1 MYDAITCIKFTG
13 TVSPHTEVIYTA
25 VLVWLQHE
33 AIWLQTGHLELLSNR
48 TVQHNPETVSLQ
60 LLKSTNKVVYPS
72 WAWSNVLSIPTLGS
86 SGWCISDQVS
96 YAEACLYHAN
106 LWNLCNHSVHS
117 CWYHCRNYLELWKA
131 TQTWNC
137 GCSCVLF
144 IVYIIALGLF
154 EANAIQFGLD
164 QLLEDPTTKLISFI
178 HWYYWN
184 QNVAGLILYY
194 TASLATYY
202 KASLGINNTQIQFLN
217 GHLDHLLVIVGF
229 VTMLIIN
236 TALLIWYLVSKKHF
250 YIQRAVSTRR

>member
-1 MYDAITCIKFTG
+1 MLLRVSSLQVLFRHTQKWYTQLFLFDFNMKLFGYKLVILSCLVIELSNITQKLYLFSFSSLSTRLFI
-13 TVSPHTEVIYTA
+13 
-25 VLVWLQHE
+25 LVGLG
-33 AIWLQTGHLELLSNR
+33 IMFLVYPLLGHLADVYLTRYR
-48 TVQHNPETVSLQ
+48 TLKCGIIAIVVSL
-60 LLKSTNKVVYPS
+60 SWFFVV
-72 WAWSNVLSIPTLGS
+72 ALTHTL
-86 SGWCISDQVS
+86 
-96 YAEACLYHAN
+96 
-106 LWNLCNHSVHS
+106 
-117 CWYHCRNYLELWKA
+117 LWKVFDTPFPRNHRLTGVFLA
-131 TQTWNC
+131 PGVITA
-137 GCSCVLF
+137 
-144 IVYIIALGLF
+144 IIGLGLF